1 MTWMVSIVRLSGS
14 GRVAWMDSSL
24 SQKLQMFFVSLSCLH
39 FSSSLKS
46 RSSIQRQRN
55 DRLWIISPSLN
66 CCPCRVHSDSSI
78 WIFQHA
84 RRRRLE
90 HPPWWY
96 ASVFVAASFNVCI
109 YLWSMHYCCLRVIC
123 ACLFAQTLFGWK
135 YDGSLRAASRQHT
148 DRCRT
153 GGRREPS
160 ADSLSQ
166 QPHTDIHAS
175 GCLSGSQDESGSPVC
190 FSKTSHG
197 KRREIKWWME
207 EEKVKQKTNVKEGKE
222 GAGDELNCKGGRQK
236 GRTEEERKWGDVPR
250 KSSASYSCGELWR
263 RCRLLQLPRLLLRA
277 FYLDTKLS
285 SLVSSFVTFAA
296 SNERLN
302 CAG

>member
-84 RRRRLE
+84 RWRRLE

-123 ACLFAQTLFGWK
+123 ACLFAQTRGCLG
-135 YDGSLRAASRQHT
+135 GSTTAAWEQRHVSTQIDAGQEGGGNHRLTVYLNNPTQTSTPLAACQAH
-148 DRCRT
+148 RMNLGAPFVFQKHRT
-153 GGRREPS
+153 G
-160 ADSLSQ
+160 
-166 QPHTDIHAS
+166 S
-175 GCLSGSQDESGSPVC
+175 GE
-190 FSKTSHG
+190 
-197 KRREIKWWME
+197 
-207 EEKVKQKTNVKEGKE
+207 
-222 GAGDELNCKGGRQK
+222 
-236 GRTEEERKWGDVPR
+236 
-250 KSSASYSCGELWR
+250 
-263 RCRLLQLPRLLLRA
+263 
-277 FYLDTKLS
+277 KLS
-285 SLVSSFVTFAA
+285 DGW
-296 SNERLN
+296 RKRK
-302 CAG
+302 